1 MEKWCWH
8 KRNKSGSEL
17 PAHGQVDVSETRLG
31 ISKLL
36 ASMKL
41 LAIFVISGCVSLS
54 VDEVPIRSQGDFLRD
69 IKSVVDS
76 NDLTN
81 ADMVGKKL
89 RVDFYIREDADVWN
103 ISEQNVSGHRVERG
117 VTRQAKEYGDRS
129 QFDYGV
135 FYPKNGD
142 PTRVLMGFQIE
153 TGRICMT
160 KIDVVDVFGVGE
172 RDFIKYGNEGVT
184 YNPSGN
190 GLIRISFRFG
200 FGGCLSRVGL
210 NQGVLMRP

>member
-31 ISKLL
+31 ISKLV

-41 LAIFVISGCVSLS
+41 LAIFVISGCASLS

-76 NDLTN
+76 DDLTN

-153 TGRICMT
+153 TGRICLT
-160 KIDVVDVFGVGE
+160 EFDLVDVFGVGE
-172 RDFIKYGNEGVT
+172 RTLTKYGGVGYV
-184 YNPSGN
+184 YNPKRGAVV
-190 GLIRISFRFG
+190 RVYFRVG
-200 FGGCLSRVGL
+200 VSGCLSSVSL
-210 NQGVLMRP
+210 NQGI